1 MYTSVSDGQ
10 YLKNNTEEN
19 EDDTKY
25 WYNLKLYM
33 KYI

>member
-10 YLKNNTEEN
+10 YLKNNIEEN
-19 EDDTKY
+19 EDDIKY
-25 WYNLKLYM
+25 SYNLKLYM